1 MDHGTW
7 LAQACIFLAAAV
19 VSVPLAKRL
28 GLGSVLGYLLAGAL
42 IGPHVLGLLGEPE
55 GVMHVAEFGVVIM
68 LFLIGLEIRPSYL
81 WQMRAAILGLG
92 GAQVV
97 VTTLAVAGV
106 ALACGL
112 VWQHALAIGMI
123 AAMSSTAIVLQ
134 SLRERGLDS
143 SQPGRAAFSVLL
155 FQDIAVIPMLALLPL
170 LATQRSAA
178 QAEAVHASLIASLP
192 DWAQALVVLGA
203 VGGIVVAGRYALR
216 PVFRYI
222 ASTGLREIFTATA
235 LLLVVGVALLM
246 QAVGLSAAL
255 GAFVAGVVLADSE
268 FRHEL
273 ESDIEPFRG
282 LLLGLFFISVGASID
297 FALLAAHPLLILA
310 LVAALVLIKTG
321 VLYLLARLFQDSHA
335 DAMLLALCL
344 AQGGEFA
351 FVLFAFAE
359 SARVLDAGITAPLVL
374 AVALSM
380 AATPLLF
387 LVAQRLRGK
396 PAARQR
402 PDEAIDNHHPQ
413 VIIAGFGRFGQIV
426 GRLLR
431 TNGYRSSVLDHSADQ
446 IELVRR
452 FGNQASYGDASR
464 MDLLRA
470 AGAETAQAI
479 VIAIDD
485 EERASQIVESVRKH
499 FPHLKVLA
507 RAYDRR
513 HLYELRK
520 MGAHVVERE
529 TFAGAVKLGEHA
541 LRLLGMR
548 AHQAHRAA
556 QIFTH
561 YDSDLIERLEPY
573 WGDLENYRSQLGRQ
587 TADVEELMR
596 QDGAAFHLGQA
607 QHGWDAEPE
616 AEASS
621 ATGGQMATSPHRP

>member
-1 MDHGTW
+1 MDQGSW

-28 GLGSVLGYLLAGAL
+28 GLGSVLGYLIAGAL

-92 GAQVV
+92 GGQVV
-97 VTTLAVAGV
+97 VTTLAVAAV

-112 VWQHALAIGMI
+112 PWQHALAVGMI

-170 LATQRSAA
+170 LATQAVVADAA
-178 QAEAVHASLIASLP
+178 APHGHSLIGGLP

-203 VGGIVVAGRYALR
+203 VAGIVVAGRYALR

-235 LLLVVGVALLM
+235 LLLVVAVALLM

-273 ESDIEPFRG
+273 ETDIEPFRG

-297 FALLAAHPLLILA
+297 FALLAAQPLLILA
-310 LVAALVLIKTG
+310 LVVALIAIKTT
-321 VLYLLARLFQDSHA
+321 VLYVLARLFRDGHA
-335 DAMLLALCL
+335 DALLLALCL

-359 SARVLDAGITAPLVL
+359 SVNVLDAGITGPLVL

-387 LVAQRLRGK
+387 MLAQRLRGK
-396 PAARQR
+396 PARKPR
-402 PDEAIDNHHPQ
+402 PDEKIDNQHPQ

-431 TNGYRSSVLDHSADQ
+431 ANGYRSSVLDHSADQ
-446 IELVRR
+446 IDLVRR
-452 FGNQASYGDASR
+452 AGNQANYGDASR

-470 AGAETAQAI
+470 AGAETAQAL

-485 EERASQIVESVRKH
+485 EARTSEIVESARKH
-499 FPHLKVLA
+499 FPQLRILA

-520 MGAHVVERE
+520 LGADVIERE
-529 TFAGAVKLGEHA
+529 TFAGAVNLGA
-541 LRLLGMR
+541 RTLRLLGMR

-556 QIFTH
+556 QLFSY
-561 YDSDLIERLEPY
+561 YDNDLIDRLEPY
-573 WGDLENYRSQLGRQ
+573 WGNLEIYRTQLGKQ
-587 TADVEELMR
+587 TADVEALMR
-596 QDGAAFHLGQA
+596 EDAEAFHLGQA
-607 QHGWDAEPE
+607 QHGWDAAPE

-621 ATGGQMATSPHRP
+621 TTGGQMAR